1 MREHLP
7 HLLVTGSRSIPLQIA
22 LAALRPIFAE
32 LDKRTVIVFGDAE
45 GVDTA
50 AYLLAKEGRF
60 GYLKVAPPWAAEGDT
75 AALRRNEWIIDL
87 LPADSEVLAV
97 WDGHSKG
104 TRHQVRCA
112 ESAGHRV
119 ALLRPLAGG

>member
-7 HLLVTGSRSIPLQIA
+7 HLLVTGSRSIPLQTA
-22 LAALRPIFAE
+22 LAALRPIFEE
-32 LDKRTVIVFGDAE
+32 LDKRTVVVFGDAE

-60 GYLKVAPPWAAEGDT
+60 AYVKVAPPWAAKGDT
-75 AALRRNEWIIDL
+75 AALRRNEWMVDL
-87 LPADSEVLAV
+87 LPARSEVLAV
-97 WDGHSKG
+97 WDGRSKG

-112 ESAGHRV
+112 ENAGHRV
-119 ALLRPLAGG
+119 ALLRPLDGG